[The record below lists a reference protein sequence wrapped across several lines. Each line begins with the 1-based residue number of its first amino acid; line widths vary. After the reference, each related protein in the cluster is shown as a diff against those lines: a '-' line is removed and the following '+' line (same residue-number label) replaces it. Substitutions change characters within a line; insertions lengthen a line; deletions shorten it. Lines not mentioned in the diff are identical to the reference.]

1 MKIFCLG
8 LSKTGTNSL
17 TNALNLLGF
26 SAVHWH
32 YTKKVFGYNENGI
45 NIDFDKFIGHDAF
58 LDTPIARI
66 YQELDRRFP
75 GSKFILTVRDD
86 LKWAE
91 SFRNQFEK
99 GIVDDFEAHLHR
111 DLYGT
116 DSYDHEMC
124 IAAYNN
130 HTSMAK
136 AYFEGRENDFL
147 IMNITEGDGWE
158 SLCKFLDITIPDTE
172 FPFRYKKQERD
183 LDYRIKKLIRNPL
196 KIPEYI
202 MSRIKK

>member
-1 MKIFCLG
+1 
-8 LSKTGTNSL
+8 
-17 TNALNLLGF
+17 
-26 SAVHWH
+26 
-32 YTKKVFGYNENGI
+32 
-45 NIDFDKFIGHDAF
+45 
-58 LDTPIARI
+58 
-66 YQELDRRFP
+66 
-75 GSKFILTVRDD
+75 
-86 LKWAE
+86 
-91 SFRNQFEK
+91 
-99 GIVDDFEAHLHR
+99 
-111 DLYGT
+111 
-116 DSYDHEMC
+116 
-124 IAAYNN
+124 
-130 HTSMAK
+130 MAK